1 MKKFLLG
8 LVALFGLAV
17 ASSEVEAQS
26 FVKGDNIVSAKV
38 GLGTDFDFSGIPPIG
53 ITYEHGLI
61 DDIFKNG
68 WNVNFGLGAEADFWS
83 KKYTTILGNS
93 NYYHSFLGVR
103 GVFHKEFVKNLD
115 TYAGVSLGMRYN
127 KHSIGDSNNEKVL
140 KEFGYKDNQFDF
152 GYSTFVGCRYYFH
165 PNWAV
170 NAEAGWGVSL
180 INVGMTYK
188 F

>member
-26 FVKGDNIVSAKV
+26 FVKGNDIVSAKV
-38 GLGTDFDFSGIPPIG
+38 GLGTNFDFSGIPPIG

-61 DDIFKNG
+61 DDVFKNG
-68 WNVNFGLGAEADFWS
+68 WDVNLGLGAEVDFWS
-83 KKYTTILGNS
+83 NKYTNILVTQS
-93 NYYHSFLGVR
+93 FYHSFFGVR
-103 GVFHKEFVKNLD
+103 GALHKEFVNNLD
-115 TYAGVSLGMRYN
+115 TYAGISLGMVYN
-127 KHSIGDSNNEKVL
+127 KYSIGDSNNDKIL
-140 KEFGYKDNQFDF
+140 KELGYNQLGF